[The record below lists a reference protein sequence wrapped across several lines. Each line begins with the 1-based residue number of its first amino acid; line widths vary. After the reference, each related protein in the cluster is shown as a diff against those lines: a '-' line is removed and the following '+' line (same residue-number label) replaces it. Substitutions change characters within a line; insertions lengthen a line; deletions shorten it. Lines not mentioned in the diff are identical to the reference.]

1 LALIKDEHKCKSC
14 DGVGHYPLRIIGR
27 NCECSDCHGDG
38 LERVVITRK
47 EYDSLLEYKS
57 MYEGLNK

>member
-1 LALIKDEHKCKSC
+1 MKDEHKCGLC
-14 DGVGHYPLRIIGR
+14 DGLGHYKLRG
-27 NCECSDCHGDG
+27 NDHEFKCNDCNGDG

-57 MYEGLNK
+57 MHEGLCK